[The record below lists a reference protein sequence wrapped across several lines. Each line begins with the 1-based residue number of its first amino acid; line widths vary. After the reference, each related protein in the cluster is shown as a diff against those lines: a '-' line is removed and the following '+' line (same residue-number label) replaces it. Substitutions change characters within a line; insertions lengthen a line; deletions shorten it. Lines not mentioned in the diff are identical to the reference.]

1 MKVLQE
7 NTISAQKGPQTDF
20 LSTNATIAIYG
31 GSAGSGK
38 TFGMLLDPLRWIN
51 THPEGGAVYFRR
63 TSVQIRNE
71 GGLFDEAKEL
81 YRPLGGIPRESP
93 SMDIVFPHP
102 TDKKKEGF
110 KITFSHL
117 QHEKNKYDF
126 QGSQISILYWDELTH
141 FSRSMFFY
149 LLGRNRST
157 CGINPYVRGTCNP
170 MKNSWVKDFISWWI
184 DDESGYATPERSG
197 VLRWLVV
204 YDDQDYWFDSEEE
217 AINKFPDIPPLSVTF
232 ILARLKDNKILMNKD
247 PGYRAK
253 LLSLSKVER
262 ERLLGDEERGGNWN
276 IMPSAGMY
284 FKREY
289 FEEIDHVPPMIQV
302 VRCWDRAATEW
313 RIGDD
318 NSKKPDATASVKLG
332 KDKEGFFYILDVIQ
346 ERYSAH
352 KVEQLILNTAKQDGI
367 GVTAK
372 GFVDPGSA
380 GKGEIENFIKMLS
393 GFHVVSER
401 ITKDKETM
409 AKPVSAQSEAGNV
422 KILASCRNKEIF
434 YQEIEDFPEG
444 SHDDCVDAFSGAFNQ
459 LNAGNVGQ
467 FTSKFNSDNIKKDT
481 STFKDTW

>member
-1 MKVLQE
+1 MVMGLTTLSCQP
-7 NTISAQKGPQTDF
+7 GPQTDF
-20 LSTNATIAIYG
+20 LSTNADIAIYG

-38 TFGMLLDPLRWIN
+38 TFAMLLDPLRWIN
-51 THPEGGAVYFRR
+51 TCPEGGAVYFRR
-63 TSVQIRNE
+63 TSVQIRSE

-170 MKNSWVKDFISWWI
+170 MKNSWVKDFINWWI
-184 DDESGYATPERSG
+184 DQESGYAIPERSG

-232 ILARLKDNKILMNKD
+232 ILARLKDNKILMDKD

-253 LLSLSKVER
+253 LLALSKVER
-262 ERLLGDEERGGNWN
+262 ERLLGDEERGGNWL
-276 IMPSAGMY
+276 IMPSAGMF

-289 FEEIDHVPPMIQV
+289 FEEIDHIPPMIQV

-318 NSKKPDATASVKLG
+318 NSKKPDATASVKMG
-332 KDKEGFFYILDVIQ
+332 KDREGVFYILDVQ
-346 ERYSAH
+346 NERYSAGG
-352 KVEQLILNTAKQDGI
+352 VDRLILNTSRQDGLSV
-367 GVTAK
+367 VTK
-372 GFVDPGSA
+372 GFQDPGSS
-380 GKGEIENFIKMLS
+380 GKAEAENFIKMLS
-393 GFHVVSER
+393 GFPVTVER
-401 ITKDKETM
+401 ISKGKETM
-409 AKPVSAQSEAGNV
+409 AKPMSSQAENGN
-422 KILASCRNKEIF
+422 IRMWSSCKNKELF
-434 YQEIEDFPEG
+434 YSQLEDFPEG
-444 SHDDCVDAFSGAFNQ
+444 KFDDIVDASSGAFNE
-459 LNAGNVGQ
+459 LNSANVGQ
-467 FTSKFNSDNIKKDT
+467 FTPKFNRVAN
-481 STFKDTW
+481 STTPNKEEW